1 MDLIERA
8 GPLTLLQSRF
18 DAIAEGEGHCV
29 LVSGEAG
36 IGKTALIRAFCQ
48 QRQAV
53 ANIYLGTCDAL
64 FTPRPLAPLY
74 DIIWQIWG
82 DEWKK
87 ETVLEDRVT
96 LFTQFFHRLAGIG
109 GADPDRR
116 RGTTILVFEDIH
128 WADEATLDFIKFL
141 ARRITRI
148 RCLFIL
154 TYRDDEVHALYPL
167 RDLLGQLPAHSFT
180 RLQPARLSHEA
191 VDRLAAEKGYNGQDV
206 YSISG
211 GNPFYVYEI
220 LASYSPGIPENIK
233 DSILSV
239 YHRLDEKTKKLWEI
253 LSVQPTGF
261 EMDYLGQLEPQYGAS
276 LAPCLEAKILVLK
289 ENKLFFKHELYRRTV
304 ETALSPF
311 LRIELHKMILQ
322 RFIGQF
328 EREGAIYRIIHHAKN
343 ANEHELVVRFAPIAA
358 RQAAALGAHVEASK
372 LYLSAI
378 EYYQEEDKDGLAGFY
393 AAFAYECYLTGR
405 IQDAIVY
412 QTRASTIWK
421 EKGDIEKRGHTLW
434 FLSRLWW
441 FDGNRRQAE
450 THAQQAIEL
459 LADRPSSSAKA
470 MAFSNMSQLKMLSD
484 KAVECIFWGDKAIVI
499 AKELDDQESL
509 CHALNNVGTVH
520 MRIRGNKQKGID
532 LLMQSLNIALANG
545 FQEHAARAYTNLVSD
560 GVRIKDY
567 PFAAKILGEGLRYC
581 EERELDTWQ
590 TYMLSWKARLLLDTG
605 RWDDAALIA
614 GGLIG
619 KADRA
624 SIVKVGA
631 LVVAGTIQ
639 MRRGEPDA
647 LGLLLE
653 ARTRAFDSME
663 LQRILP
669 ALAAL
674 LEYEWITGENHVE
687 KAAVELAIGLIGQPG
702 YLRES
707 SEFEFWLNKV
717 RHQQLPLHETE
728 KDYRASNPAMALEA
742 AAGWQR
748 LGCPY
753 EQALLLFEGDEQ
765 AKKEAIS
772 LVHQLGAIA
781 VYEKMK
787 EAMRSSGITGI
798 PRGMRK
804 TTQANPAQLTE
815 RELGVLQLLKEGL
828 QNKEIGS
835 RLFISAKT
843 VDHHISSILFKLD
856 VNSRTK
862 AVQEATRLGIVK

>member
-1 MDLIERA
+1 MDLIERDA
-8 GPLTLLQSRF
+8 HLTLLQSKF
-18 DAIAEGEGHCV
+18 DAIAGGEGHCV

-36 IGKTALIRAFCQ
+36 IGKTALTRAFCQ
-48 QRQAV
+48 RQSAA
-53 ANIYLGTCDAL
+53 ANIYLGSCDAL

-82 DEWKK
+82 DDWKN
-87 ETVLEDRVT
+87 EAVSEDRVA
-96 LFTQFFHRLAGIG
+96 LFTNIFHGLAR
-109 GADPDRR
+109 AK
-116 RGTTILVFEDIH
+116 TTILVFEDIH

-148 RCLFIL
+148 PCLFVL
-154 TYRDDEVHALYPL
+154 TYRDDEVHSLHPL
-167 RDLLGQLPAHSFT
+167 RDLLGQLPNHSFT
-180 RLQPARLSHEA
+180 RIRPAPLSPAA
-191 VDRLAAEKGYNGQDV
+191 VVGLAAEKGYNGQEV

-211 GNPFYVYEI
+211 GNPFYVNEI
-220 LASYSPGIPENIK
+220 LASYSPGIPDNIK

-239 YHRLDEKTKKLWEI
+239 YHRLDEKTKKIWEI

-261 EMDYLGQLEPQYGAS
+261 EPGYLGELEPEFGAL
-276 LAPCLEAKILVLK
+276 LAPCLEARILLLNEGRLV
-289 ENKLFFKHELYRRTV
+289 FKHELYRRTI
-304 ETALSPF
+304 ETSLSPF
-311 LRIELHKMILQ
+311 LRIALHKMILQ
-322 RFIGQF
+322 RCIHHF

-358 RQAAALGAHVEASK
+358 NQAAALGAHIEASK
-372 LYLSAI
+372 LYFSAI
-378 EYYQEEDKDGLAGFY
+378 EYYQEDDKERLAGFY
-393 AAFAYECYLTGR
+393 ASYAYECYLTGH
-405 IQDAIVY
+405 IKDAIVY
-412 QTRASTIWK
+412 QTRASAIWK

-484 KAVECIFWGDKAIVI
+484 KTVECIFWGDRAI
-499 AKELDDQESL
+499 AMARELGDEETL
-509 CHALNNVGTVH
+509 CHALNNVGTVQ
-520 MRIRGNKQKGID
+520 MRIPANKQKGID
-532 LLMQSLNIALANG
+532 LLLQSLHIALAGG

-567 PFAAKILGEGLRYC
+567 LLAERMLGEGLRYC
-581 EERELDTWQ
+581 EERELGSWQ

-605 RWDDAALIA
+605 KWDEAAGIA
-614 GGLIG
+614 DELIG
-619 KADRA
+619 KEDHAL
-624 SIVKVGA
+624 IVKVGA
-631 LVVAGTIQ
+631 LVVAGTIK
-639 MRRGEPDA
+639 MRRGESEA
-647 LGLLLE
+647 LALLLE

-687 KAAVELAIGLIGQPG
+687 KAAVEYAIGLSGQPG

-707 SEFEFWLNKV
+707 SEFEFWLSKV
-717 RHQQLPLHETE
+717 RHQRLPLHETG
-728 KDYRASNPAMALEA
+728 KDYRANDPKMAAEA
-742 AAGWQR
+742 AAAWQR

-753 EQALLLFEGDEQ
+753 EQALLLFEGEDE
-765 AKKEAIS
+765 AKKEALA
-772 LVHQLGAIA
+772 LVHQLGAMA

-787 EAMRSSGITGI
+787 GTMRSSGITGI

-804 TTQANPAQLTE
+804 TTRTNPALLTD

-856 VNSRTK
+856 VNTRAK
-862 AVQEATRLGIVK
+862 AVQEAARLGIVK